1 MIINIFEKIKKIIDY
16 YFPREKTE
24 EEKIED
30 YIPEK
35 TSAYYT
41 FNSKEAEKNFLLRK
55 TSSAF
60 NDSFLINYLK
70 QAVLITTIEQRGPM
84 IVAKSKYKNKTIQEI
99 YEILYRYA
107 PNTYYWQTAIF
118 NILRDMEYL
127 RFDLQPSM
135 NRLSKPEY
143 SYIFKDG
150 IEKRLDC
157 YEGISLSQH
166 LLNTMN
172 TYIDNFSEQIDKFY
186 YPKFEVLLACLLHD
200 FGKSK
205 KLQARLEISNK
216 NELKHEEIS
225 GHYIDDLAKRVDGK
239 YIFNKGVRDDEFY
252 LSISQLEKVKKA
264 VIEHHKQNIIKGSL
278 SELLKLID
286 HKTREKEYSEYAR
299 RINK

>member
-1 MIINIFEKIKKIIDY
+1 M
-16 YFPREKTE
+16 
-24 EEKIED
+24 
-30 YIPEK
+30 
-35 TSAYYT
+35 
-41 FNSKEAEKNFLLRK
+41 
-55 TSSAF
+55 
-60 NDSFLINYLK
+60 
-70 QAVLITTIEQRGPM
+70 V
-84 IVAKSKYKNKTIQEI
+84 VAKSKYKNKTIQEI

-118 NILRDMEYL
+118 NILRDMEHL

-135 NRLSKPEY
+135 NRLSTPEY
-143 SYIFKDG
+143 INTFNAP
-150 IEKRLDC
+150 IESRLAC
-157 YEGISLSQH
+157 YESISLSRH

-172 TYIDNFSEQIDKFY
+172 TYIDNFSAQIDKFY

-216 NELKHEEIS
+216 NELKHAEIS